1 MAQDPSEVGAKRLED
16 DQDKSADQLRA
27 EIEDT
32 REELGDTV
40 EALAAKTDVKTRAR
54 EKADELKRNTLAKKD
69 ELIAKAKQ
77 ASPVGGDGDGDGDG
91 SIATEGTPGTTAEGG
106 NGGGVG
112 PIVEQLKTK
121 ARQNPVPTA
130 ALAAFV
136 GGVAFG
142 RLITRR

>member
-32 REELGDTV
+32 RNELGDTV

-77 ASPVGGDGDGDGDG
+77 ASPVSGDGDGDV
-91 SIATEGTPGTTAEGG
+91 ATEGPAGTAAERG

-112 PIVEQLKTK
+112 PIVEQIKTK
-121 ARQNPVPTA
+121 AQQNPVPTA

-142 RLITRR
+142 RLISRR